1 MFEPE
6 ELKEVKRFHMNELVI
21 LYVCICSMYKVGHF
35 VFPTSKKLVFATN
48 KKSRQFVFLYLQQA
62 KDLTIWSTFRCS
74 RAEIV
79 LILVLSI
86 KVVMKSRVGWGWVW
100 CTWLWCSLFRHFS
113 GAPQHRSQQVHWAD
127 SFERSRWQ
135 IWIPQ
140 ERSMSEMTVLRKHRL
155 EGLRIQSLRQTSPEF
170 WRTRWEGRWRRRS
183 RSAPSLHTQQS
194 LRRHQGAFSWES
206 KFYEHCNLF
215 SNLLQYEVEGHWK
228 ASDENQEE
236 GHCRDRCAQ
245 NLIDKTNSAWIHWY
259 KPSRASASI
268 CPSREPGG
276 WRQPQEHICS
286 KSTRWGRQ
294 RCGEETHN
302 R

>member
-1 MFEPE
+1 MRMSF
-6 ELKEVKRFHMNELVI
+6 
-21 LYVCICSMYKVGHF
+21 CICLYFQQVKSWPFCNSNKNKSLPFSFLFPTNKKPRHF
-35 VFPTSKKLVFATN
+35 VFLN
-48 KKSRQFVFLYLQQA
+48 LQQA
-62 KDLTIWSTFRCS
+62 KDLTILSTFRCS
-74 RAEIV
+74 RADIV
-79 LILVLSI
+79 LILKFLICNVI
-86 KVVMKSRVGWGWVW
+86 EGGVGSWGCGW
-100 CTWLWCSLFRHFS
+100 CTWLWCSLIRHFS
-113 GAPQHRSQQVHWAD
+113 GALQHRSRQVHWAD

-135 IWIPQ
+135 IQTQQ
-140 ERSMSEMTVLRKHRL
+140 EMSRWEMTVLRKRRL
-155 EGLRIQSLRQTSPEF
+155 EGLQNQSLRQTSPKF

-194 LRRHQGAFSWES
+194 LRRHQEAFSWES

-228 ASDENQEE
+228 ASDENHEE

-245 NLIDKTNSAWIHWY
+245 NLIDKTNSAWIHWC
-259 KPSRASASI
+259 KPSPASASI

-302 R
+302 Q